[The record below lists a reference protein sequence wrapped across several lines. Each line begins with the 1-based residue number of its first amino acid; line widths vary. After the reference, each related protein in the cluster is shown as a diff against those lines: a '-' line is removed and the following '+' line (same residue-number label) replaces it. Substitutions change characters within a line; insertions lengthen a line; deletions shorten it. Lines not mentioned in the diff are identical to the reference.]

1 MVMEAKNK
9 GVKNVIVPRDN
20 MTEASLI
27 SDMNIFA
34 FNKLNEVTDFLTGVK
49 PYEPIKDKKDNY
61 KLDSPYIIDFQ
72 DVQGQD
78 SALEFVAVAAAGGHN
93 LLMSGTPGCGKSMVA
108 KRIPTILP
116 AMSEEEA
123 LEVTKI
129 YSVAGL
135 LKNRGTL
142 ITERPFRSPHHS
154 ASTNSLVGGGMFAM
168 PGEISLAH
176 NGVLFLDEIAEF
188 NKKTLDA
195 LRQPIEDGKV
205 SISRVRHTHVFPSKF
220 MLVAAMNPCPCGYHG
235 ESRCHCTDYEI
246 IKYSQKLSGQRG
258 Y

>member
-9 GVKNVIVPRDN
+9 GIKNVIVPRDN

-78 SALEFVAVAAAGGHN
+78 TALEFVAVAAAGGHN

-116 AMSEEEA
+116 AMTEEEA

-129 YSVAGL
+129 YSVVGL

-142 ITERPFRSPHHS
+142 ITERHLSRN
-154 ASTNSLVGGGMFAM
+154 TV
-168 PGEISLAH
+168 
-176 NGVLFLDEIAEF
+176 VLKF
-188 NKKTLDA
+188 
-195 LRQPIEDGKV
+195 
-205 SISRVRHTHVFPSKF
+205 SRDKF
-220 MLVAAMNPCPCGYHG
+220 MLSIDFV
-235 ESRCHCTDYEI
+235 SVFWLIDI
-246 IKYSQKLSGQRG
+246 FIL
-258 Y
+258 

>member
-1 MVMEAKNK
+1 MIMEAKNK
-9 GVKNVIVPRDN
+9 GIRNVIVPRYN

-27 SDMNIFA
+27 SGINIFA

-49 PYEPIKDKKDNY
+49 PYEPIKYINDNY

-78 SALEFVAVAAAGGHN
+78 TALEFVAVAAAGGHN

-116 AMSEEEA
+116 AMTEEEA

-129 YSVAGL
+129 YSVVGL

-142 ITERPFRSPHHS
+142 ITERPFIKEYC
-154 ASTNSLVGGGMFAM
+154 GFK
-168 PGEISLAH
+168 I
-176 NGVLFLDEIAEF
+176 FQ
-188 NKKTLDA
+188 
-195 LRQPIEDGKV
+195 RQV
-205 SISRVRHTHVFPSKF
+205 Y
-220 MLVAAMNPCPCGYHG
+220 A
-235 ESRCHCTDYEI
+235 
-246 IKYSQKLSGQRG
+246 
-258 Y
+258 

>member
-1 MVMEAKNK
+1 MVMEDKNK
-9 GVKNVIVPRDN
+9 GIKNVIVPRDN

-49 PYEPIKDKKDNY
+49 PYEPIKDIKDNY

-78 SALEFVAVAAAGGHN
+78 TALEFVAVAAAGGHN

-142 ITERPFRSPHHS
+142 ITERPFIK
-154 ASTNSLVGGGMFAM
+154 AYCGFK
-168 PGEISLAH
+168 I
-176 NGVLFLDEIAEF
+176 FQ
-188 NKKTLDA
+188 
-195 LRQPIEDGKV
+195 RQV
-205 SISRVRHTHVFPSKF
+205 YV
-220 MLVAAMNPCPCGYHG
+220 
-235 ESRCHCTDYEI
+235 
-246 IKYSQKLSGQRG
+246 
-258 Y
+258 